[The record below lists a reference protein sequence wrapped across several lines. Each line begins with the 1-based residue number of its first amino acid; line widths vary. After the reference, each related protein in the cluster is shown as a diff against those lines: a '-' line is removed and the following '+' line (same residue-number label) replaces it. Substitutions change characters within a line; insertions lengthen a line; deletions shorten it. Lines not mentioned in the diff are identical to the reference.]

1 MTDKEWRTAF
11 IEYLANK
18 GYSEY
23 TPSGLS
29 STATNYANRIDR
41 IRTAA
46 DCEAG
51 ISWEKLSEVIHD
63 LIPVYDRGGAKA
75 HIGAISHNAIINAM
89 KRFAEFV
96 KETQNKQ

>member
-1 MTDKEWRTAF
+1 MSLRPKGSEWRTAF

-23 TPSGLS
+23 TPSGLP

-51 ISWEKLSEVIHD
+51 ISWEKLSKVIHG
-63 LIPVYDRGGAKA
+63 LIPVYDRGGAF
-75 HIGAISHNAIINAM
+75 HRLRPVFHN
-89 KRFAEFV
+89 RFTLYHSPLSV
-96 KETQNKQ
+96 NIHG